1 MFEEGLV
8 GRVVSRLFDVS
19 IVRCFDSSMFRRFDV
34 SVVRK
39 IELSNNP
46 IIETMKIKQILSIL
60 EEMAPLAYA
69 EDFDNV
75 GLLLGNQENEATGI
89 LVCHDALE
97 SVIDEAI
104 AKKCNLVVCFHP
116 IIFSGLKKITGK
128 NYVERT
134 VVKAIKND
142 IAIYAVHTALDNHKN
157 GVNKIFSDALG
168 LINTKILV
176 PKQNFIQKLVTYT
189 IPENVEKVR
198 NALFEVGA
206 GKIGNYDDCSFSS
219 QGIGTYMGNE
229 NSNPE
234 IGERF
239 EFVEAQEIK
248 IEVTFEK
255 HLQSKILKTL
265 FSNHVYEEVAYEIY
279 GMQNTHQNI
288 GLGMIG
294 ELEKPMSETDFLAMV
309 KTKMQCGGIRHSEF
323 LNKPIQKVAV
333 LGGSGSFAIK
343 NAIQSGADVFLTA
356 DLKYHN
362 FYEAENQLL
371 LADIGHYES
380 ERFTKN
386 YIVDFLKEKIT
397 NFAVVLSEENT
408 NPVKYL

>member
-1 MFEEGLV
+1 MQ
-8 GRVVSRLFDVS
+8 
-19 IVRCFDSSMFRRFDV
+19 
-34 SVVRK
+34 
-39 IELSNNP
+39 
-46 IIETMKIKQILSIL
+46 IKEILTIL

-75 GLLLGNQENEATGI
+75 GLLVGNKDDEATGI

-104 AKKCNLVVCFHP
+104 TKKCNLVVCFHP
-116 IIFSGLKKITGK
+116 ILFSGLKKITGK
-128 NYVERT
+128 NYVERSIL
-134 VVKAIKND
+134 KAIKND

-157 GVNKIFSDALG
+157 GVNKIFCDALG
-168 LINTKILV
+168 LTNTKILV
-176 PKQNFIQKLVTYT
+176 PKPNFIQKLVTYT
-189 IPENVEKVR
+189 IPENAEKLR
-198 NALFEVGA
+198 NSLFDAGA
-206 GKIGNYDDCSFSS
+206 GKIGNYEDCSFNS

-255 HLQSKILKTL
+255 HLQSKILKAL
-265 FSNHVYEEVAYEIY
+265 FSHHVYEEVAYEIY
-279 GMQNTHQNI
+279 DLQNTHQNI
-288 GLGMIG
+288 GLGMVG
-294 ELEKPMSETDFLAMV
+294 ELKNPMNELDFLSFV
-309 KTKMQCGGIRHSEF
+309 KNKMICGGIRHSSF
-323 LNKPIQKVAV
+323 LEKPITKVAV

-343 NAIQSGADVFLTA
+343 NAIQAGADVFLTA

-362 FYEAENQLL
+362 FYEAENQIL
-371 LADIGHYES
+371 LADIGHFES

-397 NFAVVLSEENT
+397 NFAIILSEENT

>member
-1 MFEEGLV
+1 
-8 GRVVSRLFDVS
+8 
-19 IVRCFDSSMFRRFDV
+19 
-34 SVVRK
+34 
-39 IELSNNP
+39 
-46 IIETMKIKQILSIL
+46 MKIKEILSIL
-60 EEMAPLAYA
+60 EKMAPLAYA

-75 GLLLGNQENEATGI
+75 GLLVGNQENDATGI

-97 SVIDEAI
+97 NVIDEAI

-128 NYVERT
+128 NYVERS
-134 VVKAIKND
+134 VLKAIKND
-142 IAIYAVHTALDNHKN
+142 IAIYAVHTALDNHKD

-189 IPENVEKVR
+189 VPENAEKLR
-198 NALFEVGA
+198 KALFDVGA
-206 GKIGNYDDCSFSS
+206 GTIGNYDNCSFNSDGFS
-219 QGIGTYMGNE
+219 TYQGNE
-229 NSNPE
+229 NSNPTVGNK
-234 IGERF
+234 GELT
-239 EFVEAQEIK
+239 ETNEIK
-248 IEVTFEK
+248 IEVIFEK
-255 HLQSKILKTL
+255 HLQSKMLKAL
-265 FSNHVYEEVAYEIY
+265 FTNHVYEEVAYEIY
-279 GMQNTHQNI
+279 DLQNTHQNI

-294 ELEKPMSETDFLAMV
+294 ELEKPMSETDFLAFV
-309 KTKMQCGGIRHSEF
+309 KTKMQCGGIRHSA
-323 LNKPIQKVAV
+323 LLGKPIQKIAV

-343 NAIQSGADVFLTA
+343 NAIQANADVFLTS

-371 LADIGHYES
+371 LADIGHFES

-386 YIVDFLKEKIT
+386 YIVDFLKKKIP
-397 NFAVVLSEENT
+397 NFAVNFSEENT

>member
-1 MFEEGLV
+1 
-8 GRVVSRLFDVS
+8 
-19 IVRCFDSSMFRRFDV
+19 
-34 SVVRK
+34 
-39 IELSNNP
+39 
-46 IIETMKIKQILSIL
+46 MKIKEILSIL

-75 GLLLGNQENEATGI
+75 GLLVGNQNDEATGI

-104 AKKCNLVVCFHP
+104 TKKCNLVVCFHP
-116 IIFSGLKKITGK
+116 ILFSGLKKITDK
-128 NYVERT
+128 NYVERSIL
-134 VVKAIKND
+134 KAIKND

-157 GVNKIFSDALG
+157 GVNKIFCDALG
-168 LINTKILV
+168 LKKTKVLV

-198 NALFEVGA
+198 NALFDAGA
-206 GKIGNYDDCSFSS
+206 GKIGNYEDCSFNS

-234 IGERF
+234 IGEHF

-255 HLQSKILKTL
+255 YLQSKILKAL
-265 FSNHVYEEVAYEIY
+265 FANHVYEEVAYEIY
-279 GMQNTHQNI
+279 DLQNSHQNI

-294 ELEKPMSETDFLAMV
+294 ELENPMSEIDFLNFV
-309 KTKMQCGGIRHSEF
+309 KDTMQCGGIRHSQ
-323 LNKPIQKVAV
+323 LLGKQVQKIAV

-343 NAIQSGADVFLTA
+343 NAIQANVDVFLTS

-362 FYEAENQLL
+362 FYESENQIV
-371 LADIGHYES
+371 LADIGHFES
-380 ERFTKN
+380 ERYTKN

-397 NFAVVLSEENT
+397 NFAIVLSEENT

>member
-1 MFEEGLV
+1 
-8 GRVVSRLFDVS
+8 
-19 IVRCFDSSMFRRFDV
+19 
-34 SVVRK
+34 
-39 IELSNNP
+39 
-46 IIETMKIKQILSIL
+46 MKIKEILTIL
-60 EEMAPLAYA
+60 EEIAPLAYA

-75 GLLLGNQENEATGI
+75 GLLVGNQIDEATGV

-116 IIFSGLKKITGK
+116 IVFSGLKKITGK
-128 NYVERT
+128 NYVERA
-134 VVKAIKND
+134 VLKAIKND

-157 GVNKIFSDALG
+157 GVNKIFCNALC
-168 LINTKILV
+168 LKNTKVLV

-198 NALFEVGA
+198 NALFDAGA
-206 GKIGNYDDCSFSS
+206 GKIGNYEDCSFNS

-248 IEVTFEK
+248 IEVTYEK
-255 HLQSKILKTL
+255 YLQSKILKAL

-279 GMQNTHQNI
+279 DLQNSHQNI

-294 ELEKPMSETDFLAMV
+294 ELENPMSEIDFLEFV
-309 KTKMQCGGIRHSEF
+309 KDKMQCGGIRHSQ
-323 LNKPIQKVAV
+323 LLGKQVKKIAV

-343 NAIQSGADVFLTA
+343 NAIQANVDVFLTS

-362 FYEAENQLL
+362 FYEAENQIV
-371 LADIGHYES
+371 LADIGHFES
-380 ERFTKN
+380 ERYTKN

-397 NFAVVLSEENT
+397 NFAIVLSEENT

>member
-1 MFEEGLV
+1 
-8 GRVVSRLFDVS
+8 
-19 IVRCFDSSMFRRFDV
+19 
-34 SVVRK
+34 
-39 IELSNNP
+39 
-46 IIETMKIKQILSIL
+46 MKIKEILTIL

-75 GLLLGNQENEATGI
+75 GLLVGNKDDEATGI

-104 AKKCNLVVCFHP
+104 TKKCNLVVCFHP
-116 IIFSGLKKITGK
+116 ILFSGLKKITGK
-128 NYVERT
+128 SYVERSIL
-134 VVKAIKND
+134 KAIKND

-157 GVNKIFSDALG
+157 GVNKIFCDALG
-168 LINTKILV
+168 LTNTKILV
-176 PKQNFIQKLVTYT
+176 PKPNFIQKLITYT
-189 IPENVEKVR
+189 IPENAEKLR
-198 NALFEVGA
+198 NSLFDAGA
-206 GKIGNYDDCSFSS
+206 GKIGNYEDCSFNS

-248 IEVTFEK
+248 IEVTYEK
-255 HLQSKILKTL
+255 HLQSKILKAL

-279 GMQNTHQNI
+279 DLQNSHQNI
-288 GLGMIG
+288 GLGMVG
-294 ELEKPMSETDFLAMV
+294 ELKNPMNELDFLSFV
-309 KTKMQCGGIRHSEF
+309 KNKMICGGIRHSSF
-323 LNKPIQKVAV
+323 LEKPITKVAV

-343 NAIQSGADVFLTA
+343 NAIQAGADVFLTA

-362 FYEAENQLL
+362 FYESENQIL
-371 LADIGHYES
+371 LADIGHFES

-386 YIVDFLKEKIT
+386 YIVDFLKRK
-397 NFAVVLSEENT
+397 N
-408 NPVKYL
+408 Y